1 MKRARKKDNE
11 MTRTIRILAI
21 LLVPMVAL
29 ILGVSAPVVWADDDD
44 DDDDDG
50 ELLFE
55 EVEFNI
61 EFNSTDND
69 LGVRGFVDG
78 EPYKKLKIEDPNEKT
93 IAKLKAKK
101 GMKLQGFA
109 ELFFESGEPTLEDV
123 SVPEFLARF
132 PEGWYEFE
140 GKTIEGEEIEG
151 ETYFSYVIPCGPE
164 IEADIDKDDSTV
176 EISWRAPMTVVD
188 PVATGYE
195 PEEVCVDPEDL
206 DQELEIVAYEVILES
221 DNRELTFKLDAT
233 VTKLTIP
240 LSLLEPGTEYKYEV
254 IAIEDS
260 GNQTITEDDFKTP

>member
-1 MKRARKKDNE
+1 MKRARKKENE
-11 MTRTIRILAI
+11 MTRTIRILTIFLA
-21 LLVPMVAL
+21 PMVAL
-29 ILGVSAPVVWADDDD
+29 ILGISAPGVWADDDD
-44 DDDDDG
+44 A
-50 ELLFE
+50 ELEFD

-78 EPYKKLKIEDPNEKT
+78 EPYKKIEIEDPNEKT

-140 GKTIEGEEIEG
+140 GKTIEGDEIEG
-151 ETYFSYVIPCGPE
+151 ETYFSHVIPCGPE
-164 IEADIDKDDSTV
+164 IDAVIDDSTV
-176 EISWRAPMTVVD
+176 EISWEAPTTVVD
-188 PVATGYE
+188 PDETGYG
-195 PEEVCVDPEDL
+195 PEEVCVDPEEL
-206 DQELEIVAYEVILES
+206 DQELEIVAYEVILEG
-221 DNRELTFKLDAT
+221 DERELTFKFDAD
-233 VTKLTIP
+233 VEELVIP

-260 GNQTITEDDFKTP
+260 GNQTITEAEFMTPQL